1 MKPSRRVGFEMIFWM
16 FLKFAT
22 AVTFAVLAACTG
34 EIVTAQKRSTL
45 MYSVVTHSRFWL
57 IFGPSIAVTI
67 KVHNL
72 IPITVLASLALVTGI
87 LLCFLNRAFWNME
100 QPRVA
105 KVPTPN
111 TYRRNSSA
119 ELLRRASLGTKSEF
133 YENALTISISDLW
146 LVNSQFETI
155 TEQEVSVGPRE
166 KCEKKK

>member
-1 MKPSRRVGFEMIFWM
+1 M

-22 AVTFAVLAACTG
+22 AVTFAVLATCTG
-34 EIVTAQKRSTL
+34 EIVTPEKRLTL

-67 KVHNL
+67 KFHNF
-72 IPITVLASLALVTGI
+72 IPITALASLALVTGI

-119 ELLRRASLGTKSEF
+119 ELLRRTSLGTKSEF
-133 YENALTISISDLW
+133 YENTLTISISELW

-155 TEQEVSVGPRE
+155 TEQEVAATPSE
-166 KCEKKK
+166 KFEKE